1 MRRYTGSISERLIRE
16 WGGKNRKSNK
26 EKPRKQEETKT
37 KFAMKRKNNFMD
49 KKAYSVFFFFVIL
62 HRYIIQ
68 VLTGRLQWKLNSI

>member
-49 KKAYSVFFFFVIL
+49 KKAYSVLFFFCNPS
-62 HRYIIQ
+62 Q
-68 VLTGRLQWKLNSI
+68 VHNTSTNRKTSMEIK